1 MGREEKKREYTN
13 NEESEFI
20 DYSIVEELKKNAGIK
35 PEYLEKC
42 EKEYKKRNLSK
53 TQEKKYT

>member
-1 MGREEKKREYTN
+1 MDREEKKREYTN

-35 PEYLEKC
+35 PEYLEEC

-53 TQEKKYT
+53 TQEKI